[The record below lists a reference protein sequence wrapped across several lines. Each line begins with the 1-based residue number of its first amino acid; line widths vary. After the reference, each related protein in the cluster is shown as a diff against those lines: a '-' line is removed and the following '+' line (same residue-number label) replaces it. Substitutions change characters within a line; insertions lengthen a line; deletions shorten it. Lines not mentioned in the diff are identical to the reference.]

1 MQAGIGGAGLNPYD
15 GRFGLDTKTVPCP
28 GDVPTGVHQERGG
41 IRMERRTRTALGLT
55 MAIAAA
61 LLLIT
66 ATAALA
72 GTRIAPAQGSPAASG
87 APLTLGTGTNL
98 VYLTGANGMTLYF
111 FGKDTVPGQTACTS
125 DACKQNWPAATVP
138 ADGTLPAAP
147 AGATGTF
154 STFVRSDDGTTQL
167 AYDGHPLYYFAGD
180 KAPGDTNGEGLFAL
194 WWVADVA
201 GGLPAPSAAP
211 SAAASA
217 EASAAGE
224 TYTLAL
230 SSGGY
235 LTGEDGK
242 SLYVFAKDTT
252 PNQSA
257 CTSDTCVQNW
267 PAWTIDSGET
277 VVAGSGVSGTI
288 ATFARADGS
297 MQVTYNGKPLYTFAG
312 DSKAGDTNGDGV
324 GGVWS
329 LAKP

>member
-1 MQAGIGGAGLNPYD
+1 
-15 GRFGLDTKTVPCP
+15 
-28 GDVPTGVHQERGG
+28 
-41 IRMERRTRTALGLT
+41 MERRTRTALGLT

-61 LLLIT
+61 FLLIT
-66 ATAALA
+66 ASAALA
-72 GTRIAPAQGSPAASG
+72 GNRIAPAQGSPAASG
-87 APLTLGTGTNL
+87 APLTLGTGTSL

-111 FGKDTVPGQTACTS
+111 FGKDTVPDQSACTS
-125 DACKQNWPAATVP
+125 DQCKQFWPAATVT
-138 ADGTLPAAP
+138 DGQIPTAP
-147 AGATGTF
+147 ASATGTF
-154 STFVRSDDGTTQL
+154 TTFVRSDDGTTQL
-167 AYDGHPLYYFAGD
+167 AYNGHPLYYFAGD
-180 KAPGDTNGEGLFAL
+180 KAPGDTNGEGVFAL

-217 EASAAGE
+217 EASAAAGE
-224 TYTLAL
+224 SYTLAL

-242 SLYVFAKDTT
+242 SLYVFAKDTKA
-252 PNQSA
+252 NDSQ
-257 CTSDTCVQNW
+257 CTSDQCVQNW

-277 VVAGSGVSGTI
+277 VVAGDGVTGTI

-297 MQVTYNGKPLYTFAG
+297 MQVSYNGHPLYTFAG
-312 DSKAGDTNGDGV
+312 DSKAGDTNGDGI